1 MKKQSALII
10 GVTGQD
16 GAYLADFLSKKKY
29 EVYGVTR
36 SKNIKNL
43 FRLKNL
49 KIDKKIK
56 IIQTKKIDMNF

>member
-16 GAYLADFLSKKKY
+16 GAAYLADFSSKKKY

-43 FRLKNL
+43 IRLKN
-49 KIDKKIK
+49 
-56 IIQTKKIDMNF
+56 QN